1 MARIDGEV
9 IFIPGVIAGEKCVIR
24 IVNIG
29 KTAAHGVLETLT
41 EPSPHRVEPDCPYFG
56 RCGGCNFRHMD
67 YDEELRLKRQRVRDA
82 LERIG
87 GCSVPE
93 LEITGAAVQNGY
105 RNKVQFPVAQQ
116 KCRAVAGFYRARTHE
131 VIPADG
137 CKLQPEC
144 AERLKKAV
152 TDWMRENRVPAYDE
166 KTHTGCVRHIY
177 LRLGFV
183 SGQALCC
190 VVLNAKKTPQPA
202 ALVEA
207 ILREV
212 PQTAGIV
219 VSYNVK
225 RGNTILGD
233 RFETL
238 YGSDTIEDTLCGL
251 RFRLSARS
259 FYQVNHDQAGR
270 LYDAAVRLTG
280 LTEKDSVLDLY
291 CGAGTITLCL
301 ARHAGKAYGV
311 EIIDAAIRDARENA
325 ARNGL
330 ENTEFFCADA
340 GEAALEFARRGVK
353 LDVIVVDPPRKGV
366 SRDVIAA
373 MLEMAPKRIVY
384 VSCDPATLARD
395 VKLLREGGYALTHAE
410 AFDLFPRCAHV
421 ETVCLLSK
429 LNTKQYIEVE
439 LNLDELDLTAA
450 ESKATYEEIKAYVLE
465 HTGLKVSSLYI
476 AQVKQKHGIIER
488 ENYNKPK
495 SEDTRQPQCPPEK
508 EKAIT
513 EALKHFGM
521 I

>member
-1 MARIDGEV
+1 MLKLNERYPVEITGYTSDGEGVARIDGEV

-56 RCGGCNFRHMD
+56 RCGGCDFRHLD
-67 YDEELRLKRQRVRDA
+67 YDEERRLKRRRVRDA

-116 KCRAVAGFYRARTHE
+116 KGRAVAGFYRARTHE

-137 CKLQPEC
+137 CRLQPDC

-219 VSYNVK
+219 VSYNEK

-259 FYQVNHDQAGR
+259 FYQVNHDQAER
-270 LYDAAVRLTG
+270 LYDAAVRLALHAMPGRPTAWRSSTPPSATPG
-280 LTEKDSVLDLY
+280 RTPP
-291 CGAGTITLCL
+291 GT
-301 ARHAGKAYGV
+301 
-311 EIIDAAIRDARENA
+311 
-325 ARNGL
+325 
-330 ENTEFFCADA
+330 
-340 GEAALEFARRGVK
+340 ALKTRSF
-353 LDVIVVDPPRKGV
+353 
-366 SRDVIAA
+366 S
-373 MLEMAPKRIVY
+373 AP
-384 VSCDPATLARD
+384 T
-395 VKLLREGGYALTHAE
+395 
-410 AFDLFPRCAHV
+410 
-421 ETVCLLSK
+421 
-429 LNTKQYIEVE
+429 
-439 LNLDELDLTAA
+439 
-450 ESKATYEEIKAYVLE
+450 
-465 HTGLKVSSLYI
+465 
-476 AQVKQKHGIIER
+476 
-488 ENYNKPK
+488 
-495 SEDTRQPQCPPEK
+495 PEK
-508 EKAIT
+508 RRWNLRGA
-513 EALKHFGM
+513 A
-521 I
+521 

>member
-1 MARIDGEV
+1 M
-9 IFIPGVIAGEKCVIR
+9 
-24 IVNIG
+24 
-29 KTAAHGVLETLT
+29 
-41 EPSPHRVEPDCPYFG
+41 
-56 RCGGCNFRHMD
+56 
-67 YDEELRLKRQRVRDA
+67 
-82 LERIG
+82 
-87 GCSVPE
+87 
-93 LEITGAAVQNGY
+93 
-105 RNKVQFPVAQQ
+105 
-116 KCRAVAGFYRARTHE
+116 
-131 VIPADG
+131 
-137 CKLQPEC
+137 
-144 AERLKKAV
+144 
-152 TDWMRENRVPAYDE
+152 
-166 KTHTGCVRHIY
+166 
-177 LRLGFV
+177 
-183 SGQALCC
+183 
-190 VVLNAKKTPQPA
+190 
-202 ALVEA
+202 VEA

-219 VSYNVK
+219 VSYNEK

-259 FYQVNHDQAGR
+259 FYQVNHDQAER
-270 LYDAAVRLTG
+270 LYDAAVRLAG

-410 AFDLFPRCAHV
+410 AFDLFPRCAHI
-421 ETVCLLSK
+421 ETVVLLSK
-429 LNTKQYIEVE
+429 GEIDSKKVRVE
-439 LNLDELDLTAA
+439 FSLENMDM
-450 ESKATYEEIKAYVLE
+450 SGFQKGATYPQIKEYVQE
-465 HTGLKVSSLYI
+465 HSGLKVSSLYI
-476 AQVKQKHGIIER
+476 SQVKRKCGLDVGQ
-488 ENYNKPK
+488 NYNLSKK
-495 SEDTRQPQCPPEK
+495 ENVKQPQCPPEK
-508 EKAIT
+508 EEAIM
-513 EALKHFGM
+513 EALRYYGM
-521 I
+521 IK

>member
-1 MARIDGEV
+1 M
-9 IFIPGVIAGEKCVIR
+9 
-24 IVNIG
+24 
-29 KTAAHGVLETLT
+29 
-41 EPSPHRVEPDCPYFG
+41 
-56 RCGGCNFRHMD
+56 
-67 YDEELRLKRQRVRDA
+67 
-82 LERIG
+82 
-87 GCSVPE
+87 
-93 LEITGAAVQNGY
+93 
-105 RNKVQFPVAQQ
+105 
-116 KCRAVAGFYRARTHE
+116 
-131 VIPADG
+131 
-137 CKLQPEC
+137 
-144 AERLKKAV
+144 
-152 TDWMRENRVPAYDE
+152 
-166 KTHTGCVRHIY
+166 
-177 LRLGFV
+177 
-183 SGQALCC
+183 
-190 VVLNAKKTPQPA
+190 
-202 ALVEA
+202 EA

-219 VSYNVK
+219 VSYNEK

-259 FYQVNHDQAGR
+259 FYQVNHDQAER
-270 LYDAAVRLTG
+270 LYDAAVRLAG

-325 ARNGL
+325 AQNGL

-421 ETVCLLSK
+421 ETVILL
-429 LNTKQYIEVE
+429 T
-439 LNLDELDLTAA
+439 
-450 ESKATYEEIKAYVLE
+450 
-465 HTGLKVSSLYI
+465 
-476 AQVKQKHGIIER
+476 R
-488 ENYNKPK
+488 E
-495 SEDTRQPQCPPEK
+495 
-508 EKAIT
+508 
-513 EALKHFGM
+513 
-521 I
+521 

>member
-1 MARIDGEV
+1 MLKLNERYPVEITGYTSDGEGVARIDGEV

-56 RCGGCNFRHMD
+56 RCGGCDFRHMD
-67 YDEELRLKRQRVRDA
+67 YDEELRLKRRRVRDA

-87 GCSVPE
+87 GFSVPE

-116 KCRAVAGFYRARTHE
+116 KGRAVAGFYRARTHE

-137 CKLQPEC
+137 CRLQPDC

-152 TDWMRENRVPAYDE
+152 TDWMRENRIPAYDE

-219 VSYNVK
+219 VSYNEK

-251 RFRLSARS
+251 RFRLSTRS
-259 FYQVNHDQAGR
+259 FYQVNHDQAER
-270 LYDAAVRLTG
+270 LYDAAVRLAG

-421 ETVCLLSK
+421 ETVILL
-429 LNTKQYIEVE
+429 T
-439 LNLDELDLTAA
+439 
-450 ESKATYEEIKAYVLE
+450 
-465 HTGLKVSSLYI
+465 
-476 AQVKQKHGIIER
+476 R
-488 ENYNKPK
+488 E
-495 SEDTRQPQCPPEK
+495 
-508 EKAIT
+508 
-513 EALKHFGM
+513 
-521 I
+521 

>member
-1 MARIDGEV
+1 M
-9 IFIPGVIAGEKCVIR
+9 
-24 IVNIG
+24 
-29 KTAAHGVLETLT
+29 
-41 EPSPHRVEPDCPYFG
+41 
-56 RCGGCNFRHMD
+56 
-67 YDEELRLKRQRVRDA
+67 
-82 LERIG
+82 
-87 GCSVPE
+87 
-93 LEITGAAVQNGY
+93 
-105 RNKVQFPVAQQ
+105 
-116 KCRAVAGFYRARTHE
+116 
-131 VIPADG
+131 
-137 CKLQPEC
+137 
-144 AERLKKAV
+144 
-152 TDWMRENRVPAYDE
+152 
-166 KTHTGCVRHIY
+166 
-177 LRLGFV
+177 
-183 SGQALCC
+183 
-190 VVLNAKKTPQPA
+190 
-202 ALVEA
+202 EA

-219 VSYNVK
+219 VSYNEK

-259 FYQVNHDQAGR
+259 FYQVNHDQAER
-270 LYDAAVRLTG
+270 LYDAAVRLAG
-280 LTEKDSVLDLY
+280 LTEKNSVLDLY

-395 VKLLREGGYALTHAE
+395 VKFLREGGYALTHAE

-421 ETVCLLSK
+421 ETVILL
-429 LNTKQYIEVE
+429 T
-439 LNLDELDLTAA
+439 
-450 ESKATYEEIKAYVLE
+450 
-465 HTGLKVSSLYI
+465 
-476 AQVKQKHGIIER
+476 R
-488 ENYNKPK
+488 E
-495 SEDTRQPQCPPEK
+495 
-508 EKAIT
+508 
-513 EALKHFGM
+513 
-521 I
+521 